1 MLLPSKSTRSS
12 ESIFCI
18 ASFVCNYIK
27 DEEKTFDDV
36 LDYLAAEYPK
46 RVGVESLVLV
56 FDFLY
61 IIGKIEVSGD
71 SFRIKL

>member
-1 MLLPSKSTRSS
+1 
-12 ESIFCI
+12 
-18 ASFVCNYIK
+18 VCNYIK

-36 LDYLAAEYPK
+36 LDYLTEEYPK